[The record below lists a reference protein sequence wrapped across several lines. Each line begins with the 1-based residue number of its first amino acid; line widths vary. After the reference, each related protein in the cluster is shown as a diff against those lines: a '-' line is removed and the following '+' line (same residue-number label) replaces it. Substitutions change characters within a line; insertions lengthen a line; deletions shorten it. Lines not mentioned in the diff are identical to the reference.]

1 MTKSVM
7 LYCDSDYTRL
17 CVFILIIRI
26 YPRFK
31 IQGIL
36 FVLSCVQLHT
46 FTFRTMHP

>member
-7 LYCDSDYTRL
+7 LYIDSDYTPLR
-17 CVFILIIRI
+17 VFILIIRI

-36 FVLSCVQLHT
+36 FVLSYNYT